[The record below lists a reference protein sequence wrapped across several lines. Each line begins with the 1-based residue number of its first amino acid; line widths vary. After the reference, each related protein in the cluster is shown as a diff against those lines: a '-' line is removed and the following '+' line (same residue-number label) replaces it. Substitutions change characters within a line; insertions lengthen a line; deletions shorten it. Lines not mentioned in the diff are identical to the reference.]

1 MVGRG
6 GDILE
11 LLAEEGPS
19 RHHPIATFQLWILI
33 AVPLRQEKPAAN
45 AVQHWQALAWPA
57 AIARAQHQCFLFIRR
72 FLAKHFQL
80 SFTVRSQQRER
91 IR

>member
-1 MVGRG
+1 MGRR

-19 RHHPIATFQLWILI
+19 WYHPIAAFQLWILI

-45 AVQHWQALAWPA
+45 AVQHRQALAWPA
-57 AIARAQHQCFLFIRR
+57 TIARAQHQSFLLLRR
-72 FLAKHFQL
+72 FLAKHFEL
-80 SFTVRSQQRER
+80 CFTVRGQQRER
-91 IR
+91 IW